1 MGIATEGQNTPE
13 NRLFTQHQTLMAAD
27 VASATESCDAGKI
40 PAELAVKIARQ
51 LRDVLDTNA
60 ILTGTAVGESYCGDA
75 TDEKGPAPAVVFR
88 PAGTADVAAVLA
100 ACHENGQPVV
110 VQGGR
115 TGLSG
120 GARPASGEVSLSLER
135 MRTIGTADPVS
146 GTIVVEA
153 GATLQA
159 VQEAAHAAGMM
170 FGVDIGARGTSTI
183 GGNIATNAGGIR
195 VLRYGMFR
203 AQVMGLE
210 AVLADGTVVSSL
222 RGLPKDN
229 SGYDLG
235 QMLIGTEGTLGVI
248 TRACLRLHPRPLVQA
263 NAFCALPSLDA
274 AMEML
279 QALRTRLGSL
289 LSAFEVIFPPVYE
302 GVLAHS
308 GMTAPVVTGAGIYAL
323 VEIHGQNE
331 AEDEDRFRTV
341 LMELYENGTIS
352 DVAVSS
358 SGREYAAIWALR
370 EGASEF
376 IFSMDHMTGF
386 DVSLPLASMQD
397 FLDSAAVEVAACDA
411 DAQLYIFG
419 HLGDGNLHYLV
430 RSTQH
435 ETIADAVFAAVAR
448 CGGAIS
454 AEHGI
459 GQDKKKWLPLVR
471 SPGDMTLMRRLK
483 AALDPANILNPGR
496 VFDALPAAIAP
507 EGV

>member
-1 MGIATEGQNTPE
+1 M
-13 NRLFTQHQTLMAAD
+13 
-27 VASATESCDAGKI
+27 
-40 PAELAVKIARQ
+40 KIARQ
-51 LRDVLDTNA
+51 LESGLDA
-60 ILTGTAVGESYCGDA
+60 KGILTGPDIGAGYCGDA
-75 TDEKGPAPAVVFR
+75 TDEKGSAPLVVFR
-88 PAGTADVAAVLA
+88 PVDTAGVAAVLT
-100 ACHENGQPVV
+100 ACHGSGQPVV

-120 GARPASGEVSLSLER
+120 GARPMADEVSLSLER
-135 MRTIGTADPVS
+135 MRAVGVVDRMS
-146 GTIVVEA
+146 GSVVVEA

-159 VQEAAHAAGMM
+159 VQEAADSAGMM
-170 FGVDIGARGTSTI
+170 FGVDIGARGSATI

-203 AQVMGLE
+203 AQVLGLE
-210 AVLADGTVVSSL
+210 AVLADGTVISSL
-222 RGLPKDN
+222 KGLPKDN

-235 QMLIGTEGTLGVI
+235 QMLIGTEGTLGVV

-263 NAFCALPSLDA
+263 NAFCALPSLGA
-274 AMEML
+274 AIELL
-279 QALRTRLGSL
+279 QTLRARLGSL

-308 GMTAPVVTGAGIYAL
+308 SVTAPVAAGAGVYAL

-331 AEDEDRFRTV
+331 AEDEDRFKAV
-341 LMELYENGTIS
+341 LMELYEGGTIS

-376 IFSMDHMTGF
+376 IFSMDNVSGF
-386 DVSLPLASMQD
+386 DVSLPLSSMQE
-397 FLDSAAVEVAACDA
+397 FLDSAAALVSACDPN
-411 DAQLYIFG
+411 AQLYIFG

-430 RSTQH
+430 RSTYH
-435 ETIADAVFAAVAR
+435 DAIADAVFAAVAQ
-448 CGGAIS
+448 CGGAVS

-471 SPGDMTLMRRLK
+471 TSGDMAVMRRLK
-483 AALDPANILNPGR
+483 AALDPENILNPGR
-496 VFDALPAAIAP
+496 VFDAFPAVIAP
-507 EGV
+507 EGA

>member
-13 NRLFTQHQTLMAAD
+13 NRLFAQCRPLMDADPAPAATGCNAAEMQAKR
-27 VASATESCDAGKI
+27 VARI
-40 PAELAVKIARQ
+40 VHQ
-51 LRDVLDTNA
+51 LRNVLDANA
-60 ILTGTAVGESYCGDA
+60 VVTGSAVGESYCGDA

-88 PAGTADVAAVLA
+88 PVDTAGVAAVLA
-100 ACHENGQPVV
+100 ACNENRQPVV
-110 VQGGR
+110 VQGGL

-120 GARPASGEVSLSLER
+120 GARPVTGEVSLSLER
-135 MRTIGTADPVS
+135 MRAVGTVDRVS
-146 GTIVVEA
+146 GSIMVEA

-159 VQEAAHAAGMM
+159 VQEAADAAGMM

-203 AQVMGLE
+203 AQVLGLE
-210 AVLADGTVVSSL
+210 AVLADGTVVSGL
-222 RGLPKDN
+222 KGLPKDN

-235 QMLIGTEGTLGVI
+235 QMLIGTEGTLGVV
-248 TRACLRLHPRPLVQA
+248 TRACLRLHPRPLVEA
-263 NAFCALPSLDA
+263 NAFCALPSLAA
-274 AMEML
+274 AMEL
-279 QALRTRLGSL
+279 LRVLRARLGSL
-289 LSAFEVIFPPVYE
+289 LSAFEVVFPPVYD

-308 GMTAPVVTGAGIYAL
+308 GVTAPVAPGAAIYAL
-323 VEIHGQNE
+323 IEIHGQND
-331 AEDEDRFRTV
+331 AEDEDRFRAV
-341 LMELYENGTIS
+341 LMELYESGAIS

-370 EGASEF
+370 EGASAF

-386 DVSLPLASMQD
+386 DVSLPLASMEA
-397 FLDSAAVEVAACDA
+397 FLDHAAVAVAACDP

-430 RSTQH
+430 RSACH
-435 ETIADAVFAAVAR
+435 EAIADAVFAAVAR
-448 CGGAIS
+448 FGGAIS

-471 SPGDMTLMRRLK
+471 GPGDMALMRRLK
-483 AALDPANILNPGR
+483 SALDPANILNPGR
-496 VFDALPAAIAP
+496 VFDALPAEPAP
-507 EGV
+507 EEA

>member
-1 MGIATEGQNTPE
+1 ME
-13 NRLFTQHQTLMAAD
+13 
-27 VASATESCDAGKI
+27 
-40 PAELAVKIARQ
+40 IARQ
-51 LRDVLDTNA
+51 LESGLGA
-60 ILTGTAVGESYCGDA
+60 KGILTSPDIGLGYCGDA
-75 TDEKGPAPAVVFR
+75 TDEKGCAPLVVFR
-88 PAGTADVAAVLA
+88 PVDTAGVAAVLA

-120 GARPASGEVSLSLER
+120 GARPMADEVSLSLER
-135 MRTIGTADPVS
+135 MRAIGVVDRMS
-146 GTIVVEA
+146 GTVVVEA

-159 VQEAAHAAGMM
+159 VQEAADSAGMM
-170 FGVDIGARGTSTI
+170 FGVDIGARGSATI

-203 AQVMGLE
+203 AQVLGLE

-222 RGLPKDN
+222 TGLFKDN

-235 QMLIGTEGTLGVI
+235 QMLIGTEGTLGVV

-263 NAFCALPSLDA
+263 NAFCALPSLGA
-274 AMEML
+274 AMELL
-279 QALRTRLGSL
+279 QTLRARLGWL

-308 GMTAPVVTGAGIYAL
+308 GVTAPVTTGAGVYAL

-331 AEDEDRFRTV
+331 AEDEDRFKAV
-341 LMELYENGTIS
+341 LMELYEGGTIS

-376 IFSMDHMTGF
+376 IFSMDNVSGF
-386 DVSLPLASMQD
+386 DVSLPLSSMEE
-397 FLDSAAVEVAACDA
+397 FLDSAAASVSACDP
-411 DAQLYIFG
+411 DAKLYIFG

-430 RSTQH
+430 RSTYH
-435 ETIADAVFAAVAR
+435 DAIADAVYAAVAQF
-448 CGGAIS
+448 GGAVS

-459 GQDKKKWLPLVR
+459 GLDKKKWLPLMR
-471 SPGDMTLMRRLK
+471 TSGDMAVMHRLK
-483 AALDPANILNPGR
+483 AALDPQNILNPGR
-496 VFDALPAAIAP
+496 VFDTLPAAIAP
-507 EGV
+507 EGA